1 MYVNQRITKN
11 VAIAYFQDFA
21 TSNWVEDEF
30 FNILFEYVRNIK
42 IGERPNKFTF
52 PNAFNT
58 LGQHKYFGLFTQVLC
73 V

>member
-1 MYVNQRITKN
+1 MLFSFEQLKLSPEEIEITLFGTIEK
-11 VAIAYFQDFA
+11 
-21 TSNWVEDEF
+21 EDES